1 MADPKPPIDHVAIRR
16 RAAETYDISIG
27 MAAQHLAE
35 AEKPNSELSTASDYT
50 PTQAAESRKATHLR
64 FAEVYAL
71 LARACQK
78 IPGSQF

>member
-1 MADPKPPIDHVAIRR
+1 VADKPPIDHVAMRR
-16 RAAETYDISIG
+16 QAAETYEVSIG
-27 MAAQHLAE
+27 MAAQHLAHAE
-35 AEKPNSELSTASDYT
+35 AMGTDARMGAHRHE
-50 PTQAAESRKATHLR
+50 HLR